1 MTIDA
6 PAPIQT
12 DPPKEKD
19 IFGRVPKDRPD
30 WSHRRGEPRVFA
42 LVWMLFLMG
51 VTGIMFASLS
61 DAFFVSPG
69 ITRPAA
75 RGMLLATTA
84 GIVLMWPALRLSQ
97 QPAERPVRF
106 VLRDLFVLL
115 IPAQAVI
122 WPNALREL
130 GDWPLLLLLALAA
143 MQGAWALVIGGLIAL
158 ADATAGR
165 RRAPASRGLWML
177 AVIAVVLAA
186 PLAGLWLNDPGGAD
200 PTVPRPG
207 WMFSPFT
214 AVLEITRE
222 RDAAGIPVSV
232 TPIHFRLIAATACA
246 GAGLLCL
253 AGALGTG
260 RRRVIPG

>member
-1 MTIDA
+1 VTTDA
-6 PAPIQT
+6 PAPVQT

-19 IFGRVPKDRPD
+19 IFGRVPRDRPD

-84 GIVLMWPALRLSQ
+84 GIVLMWPAVRLSQ

-130 GDWPLLLLLALAA
+130 GDWPLVLLLALAA
-143 MQGAWALVIGGLIAL
+143 MQASWALVVGGVIAL

-165 RRAPASRGLWML
+165 GASPSTRGLWML
-177 AVIAVVLAA
+177 AIFALVLAA
-186 PLAGLWLNDPGGAD
+186 PLAGLWLNTPEGAD
-200 PTVPRPG
+200 PTVTRPG

-222 RDAAGIPVSV
+222 RDNTGIPVSV
-232 TPIHFRLIAATACA
+232 TAIHFRLITATACA

-253 AGALGTG
+253 AGAIASG
-260 RRRVIPG
+260 RRRVISG